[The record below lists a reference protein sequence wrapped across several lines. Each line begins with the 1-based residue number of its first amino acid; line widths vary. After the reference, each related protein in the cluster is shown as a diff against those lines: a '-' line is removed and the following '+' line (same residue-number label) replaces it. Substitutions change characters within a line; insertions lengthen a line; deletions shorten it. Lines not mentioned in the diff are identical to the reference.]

1 MAEGQHGGYRRPENP
16 AAVSGPGSLSARTD
30 GATEMVPSG
39 GGYGDRKAMEEIQ
52 GGAAMLPPRASLPAL
67 DAPSARPGEPVTAG
81 APVGPGVGPQAAG
94 IKTDQQVSDE
104 KLRPLLYGLE
114 LLANSPNS
122 NPETRAFVRNLKA
135 RLSNG

>member
-1 MAEGQHGGYRRPENP
+1 M
-16 AAVSGPGSLSARTD
+16 
-30 GATEMVPSG
+30 
-39 GGYGDRKAMEEIQ
+39 
-52 GGAAMLPPRASLPAL
+52 
-67 DAPSARPGEPVTAG
+67 
-81 APVGPGVGPQAAG
+81 GPQAAG